1 MTVYITH
8 EVRGRDLSNA
18 LVFGDLEVLVPADI
32 QIATTK
38 DAFAVSEMIGD
49 ALEGFC
55 DEDYLLLAGD
65 PVCIGLACA
74 WASEY
79 NDGRYRILKW
89 DRLEERYL
97 PVQVDMW
104 EPERTSSH
112 D

>member
-1 MTVYITH
+1 MTVFITH

-18 LVFGDLEVLVPADI
+18 LVFGDLEILVPSDVQSSHVNA
-32 QIATTK
+32 AEL
-38 DAFAVSEMIGD
+38 ANLIGD

-55 DEDYLLLAGD
+55 EEDYLLLAGD

-79 NDGRYRILKW
+79 NDGRFKVLKW

-97 PVQVDMW
+97 PIQLDMW
-104 EPERTSSH
+104 ERKEIP
-112 D
+112 